1 MKTVFGEK
9 IEIGDEIMYMY
20 MRHGSLLT
28 CFGTVFDIKF
38 KEKPYFPRAQEELH
52 VHKKFEIG
60 HEHKVCDNK
69 VILTNP
75 TAFKCGIPLECPKL
89 F

>member
-1 MKTVFGEK
+1 MKTVFDEEIK
-9 IEIGDEIMYMY
+9 IGDEIMYLY

-52 VHKKFEIG
+52 VRKKLEIAG
-60 HEHKVCDNK
+60 YRENKVCDTK

-75 TAFKCGIPLECPKL
+75 TAFKCGIPLECP
-89 F
+89 